1 MNGFGMEFIIL
12 TLVASVKMGTPLLF
26 GTMGGIINERSGVVN
41 LGIDGLMLVGA
52 LTAFVVKL
60 HYDSTWL
67 AVLAAAVA
75 SAIVSLAHAVV
86 CISLRANQ
94 IASGLALGLL
104 GVGLSGLFGSPFVGK
119 SIISLPDIHIPLLSS
134 IPLFGRV
141 LFQQDVLV
149 YFSFLCVAVT
159 WYVLFY
165 TRTGLNLRSTGEAPE
180 VADSIGISVSR
191 YRYAAVLA
199 GGLLV
204 GVGGAYF
211 PLVLTSFWVDN
222 LTAGRGWIAVAL
234 IIFAFWHPGKA
245 LLGAYLFGAALALEL
260 RLQTLGLKASPYI
273 LEMFPYILTIIV
285 LTLATIR
292 YNIKGVSQ
300 MPTALGLNFVRG
312 EKH

>member
-1 MNGFGMEFIIL
+1 MDGFGIEFIIL
-12 TLVASVKMGTPLLF
+12 TLIASVKMGTPLLF
-26 GTMGGIINERSGVVN
+26 ATMGGVINERAGVVN

-60 HYDSTWL
+60 NTDSTWL
-67 AVLAAAVA
+67 AILAAALA
-75 SAIVSLAHAVV
+75 AATVSLVHALV
-86 CISLRANQ
+86 CISMRANQ
-94 IASGLALGLL
+94 IASGLALGLF
-104 GVGLSGLFGSPFVGK
+104 GVGLSGLFGAPYVGK
-119 SIISLPDIHIPLLSS
+119 SIVPLADIPIPVLSS
-134 IPLFGRV
+134 IPLMGRAF
-141 LFQQDVLV
+141 FQQDSLV
-149 YFSFLCVAVT
+149 YFSFLCVAIT

-180 VADSIGISVSR
+180 VSDSIGLSVTK
-191 YRYAAVLA
+191 YRYLAVWA

-234 IIFAFWHPGKA
+234 VIFAFWHPGKA
-245 LLGAYLFGAALALEL
+245 LLGAYLFGAALALQL
-260 RLQTLGLKASPYI
+260 RLQLLGLKMSPYV
-273 LEMFPYILTIIV
+273 LAMFPYILTIVV

-300 MPTALGLNFVRG
+300 MPAALGLSFVRG

>member
-1 MNGFGMEFIIL
+1 MDGFGIEFIIL
-12 TLVASVKMGTPLLF
+12 TLAASVKMGTPLLF
-26 GTMGGIINERSGVVN
+26 ATMGGVINERAGVVN

-60 HYDSTWL
+60 NTDSTAL
-67 AVLAAAVA
+67 AVLAAALA
-75 SAIVSLAHAVV
+75 AAAVSLIHALV
-86 CISLRANQ
+86 CISMRANQ
-94 IASGLALGLL
+94 IASGLALGLF
-104 GVGLSGLFGSPFVGK
+104 GVGLSGLFGAPYVGK
-119 SIISLPDIHIPLLSS
+119 SITALTDVAVPGLSS
-134 IPLFGRV
+134 IPLLGHV
-141 LFQQDVLV
+141 LFQQDMLV

-180 VADSIGISVSR
+180 VSDSIGLSVTK
-191 YRYAAVLA
+191 YRYAAVWT

-204 GVGGAYF
+204 GIGGAYF

-234 IIFAFWHPGKA
+234 VIFAFWHPGKA
-245 LLGAYLFGAALALEL
+245 LLGAYLFGAALALQM
-260 RLQTLGLKASPYI
+260 RLQLFGVKMSPYF
-273 LEMFPYILTIIV
+273 LEMFPYILTIVV

-292 YNIKGVSQ
+292 YNIKGISQ
-300 MPTALGLNFVRG
+300 MPAALGLSFVRG

>member
-1 MNGFGMEFIIL
+1 MEGFGAEFLIL
-12 TLVASVKMGTPLLF
+12 TLIASVKMGTPLLF
-26 GTMGGIINERSGVVN
+26 ATLGGVVNERAGVVN

-52 LTAFVVKL
+52 LTAFVVYL
-60 HYDSTWL
+60 NYNMLWL
-67 AVLAAAVA
+67 ALLAAALA
-75 SAIVSLAHAVV
+75 SATVSLVHALV

-94 IASGLALGLL
+94 IASGLALGLF
-104 GVGLSGLFGSPFVGK
+104 GVGLTGLFGAPYVGK
-119 SIISLPDIHIPLLSS
+119 SIEPLADVAIPVLSS
-134 IPLFGRV
+134 IPVLGRI

-149 YFSFLCVAVT
+149 YFSFFCVLIT

-180 VADSIGISVSR
+180 VSDSIGLSVTK
-191 YRYAAVLA
+191 YRYAAVWT
-199 GGLLV
+199 GGLLI

-234 IIFAFWHPGKA
+234 VIFAFWHPGKA
-245 LLGAYLFGAALALEL
+245 LLGAYLFGAALALQL
-260 RLQTLGLKASPYI
+260 RLQLLGIKISPYF
-273 LEMFPYILTIIV
+273 LEMLPYILTIVV

-300 MPTALGLNFVRG
+300 MPAALGLSFMRG

>member
-1 MNGFGMEFIIL
+1 MNGFGVEFIIL
-12 TLVASVKMGTPLLF
+12 TFIASVKMGTPLLF
-26 GTMGGIINERSGVVN
+26 ATMGGVVNERSGVVN

-60 HYDSTWL
+60 NYDSTWL
-67 AVLAAAVA
+67 AVLAAALVSAAVA
-75 SAIVSLAHAVV
+75 LIHALV

-94 IASGLALGLL
+94 IASGLALGLF
-104 GVGLSGLFGSPFVGK
+104 GVGLSGLFGAPYVGK
-119 SIISLPDIHIPLLSS
+119 SIVALPDIAVPVLSS
-134 IPLFGRV
+134 IPLLGRV
-141 LFQQDVLV
+141 LFQQDGLV
-149 YFSFLCVAVT
+149 YFSFFCVALT
-159 WYVLFY
+159 WYLLFY

-180 VADSIGISVSR
+180 VSNSIGLSVTK
-191 YRYAAVLA
+191 YRYMAVWV
-199 GGLLV
+199 GGLLI

-234 IIFAFWHPGKA
+234 VIFAFWHPGKA
-245 LLGAYLFGAALALEL
+245 LLGAYLFGAALALQL
-260 RLQTLGLKASPYI
+260 RLQLLGVKMSPYF
-273 LEMFPYILTIIV
+273 LEMLPYVLTILV

-300 MPTALGLNFVRG
+300 MPAALGLTFVKG

>member
-1 MNGFGMEFIIL
+1 MNGFGVEFIIL
-12 TLVASVKMGTPLLF
+12 TFIASVKMGTPLLF
-26 GTMGGIINERSGVVN
+26 ATMGGVVNERSGVVN

-60 HYDSTWL
+60 NYDSTWL
-67 AVLAAAVA
+67 AVLVAALVSASVA
-75 SAIVSLAHAVV
+75 LIHALV

-94 IASGLALGLL
+94 IASGLALGLF
-104 GVGLSGLFGSPFVGK
+104 GVGLSGLFGAPYVGK
-119 SIISLPDIHIPLLSS
+119 SIVALPDIAVPVLSS
-134 IPLFGRV
+134 IPLLGRV
-141 LFQQDVLV
+141 LFQQDGLV
-149 YFSFLCVAVT
+149 YFSFFCVALT
-159 WYVLFY
+159 WYLLFY

-180 VADSIGISVSR
+180 VSNSIGLSVTK
-191 YRYAAVLA
+191 YRYMAVWV
-199 GGLLV
+199 GGLLI

-234 IIFAFWHPGKA
+234 VIFAFWHPGKA
-245 LLGAYLFGAALALEL
+245 LLGAYLFGAALALQL
-260 RLQTLGLKASPYI
+260 RLQLLGVKMSPYF
-273 LEMFPYILTIIV
+273 LEMLPYILTILV

-300 MPTALGLNFVRG
+300 MPAALGLTFVKG

>member
-1 MNGFGMEFIIL
+1 MEGFGSEFIIL
-12 TLVASVKMGTPLLF
+12 TLIASVKMGTPLLF
-26 GTMGGIINERSGVVN
+26 ATLGGVVNERAGVVN

-52 LTAFVVKL
+52 LTAFVVQL
-60 HYDSTWL
+60 NYDSLVL
-67 AVLAAAVA
+67 AVLAGALA
-75 SAIVSLAHAVV
+75 SGMVSLVHALV

-104 GVGLSGLFGSPFVGK
+104 GVGLSGLFGAEYVGK
-119 SIISLPDIHIPLLSS
+119 SITPLQDIAIPGLSS
-134 IPLFGRV
+134 IPVFGRI
-141 LFQQDVLV
+141 LFQQDLLV
-149 YFSFLCVAVT
+149 YFSFFCVAIT

-180 VADSIGISVSR
+180 VSDSIGLSVTK
-191 YRYAAVLA
+191 YRYIAVWT

-204 GVGGAYF
+204 GAGGAYF

-234 IIFAFWHPGKA
+234 VIFAFWHPGKA
-245 LLGAYLFGAALALEL
+245 LLGAYLFGAALALQL
-260 RLQTLGLKASPYI
+260 RLQLLGVNMSPYF
-273 LEMFPYILTIIV
+273 LEMFPYLLTIFV

-300 MPTALGLNFVRG
+300 MPAALGLSFMRG

>member
-1 MNGFGMEFIIL
+1 MEGLGIEFIIL
-12 TLVASVKMGTPLLF
+12 TLIASVKMGTPLLF
-26 GTMGGIINERSGVVN
+26 ATLGGVINERSGVVN

-60 HYDSTWL
+60 HYDYIWL
-67 AVLAAAVA
+67 AVLAAALA
-75 SAIVSLAHAVV
+75 AATVSLVHALV

-94 IASGLALGLL
+94 IASGLALGLF
-104 GVGLSGLFGSPFVGK
+104 GVGLSGLFGAPYVGK
-119 SIISLPDIHIPLLSS
+119 SITPLPDIAIPVLSS
-134 IPLFGRV
+134 IPLLGHV

-149 YFSFLCVAVT
+149 YFSFFCVAVT

-180 VADSIGISVSR
+180 VSDSIGLSVTK
-191 YRYAAVLA
+191 YRYAAVWA
-199 GGLLV
+199 GGLLI

-234 IIFAFWHPGKA
+234 VIFSFWHPGKA
-245 LLGAYLFGAALALEL
+245 LMGAYLFGAALALQM
-260 RLQTLGLKASPYI
+260 RLQLFGVAISPYF
-273 LEMFPYILTIIV
+273 LEMFPYVLTIVV

-300 MPTALGLNFVRG
+300 MPAALGLSFMRG